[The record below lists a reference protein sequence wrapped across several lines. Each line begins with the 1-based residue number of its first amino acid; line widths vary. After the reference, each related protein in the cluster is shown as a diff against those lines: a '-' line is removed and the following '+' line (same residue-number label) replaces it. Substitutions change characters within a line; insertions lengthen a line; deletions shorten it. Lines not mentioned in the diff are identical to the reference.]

1 MHIHLQKHDKMWVVC
16 LNISVSAAFRAA
28 QENKINIVQESRF
41 LMLLVLFQNLGRLD
55 LNRKGSG
62 GAARFLPMLC
72 YFGTTAILVSIS

>member
-41 LMLLVLFQNLGRLD
+41 LRLLVLFQNLGRPD
-55 LNRKGSG
+55 RKGSG
-62 GAARFLPMLC
+62 GAAQFLPMLC